1 MTAYAMTAP
10 QAHAPYALRRPL
22 LVSIAVGLCV
32 AAVAAIVAI
41 LGTGTADDLE
51 DVVASGLGLALF
63 SATSAA
69 GAMLLRRGWES
80 VHALGW
86 VTIALSAVSFCAS
99 LVATFTD
106 DYAQVFGCA
115 ALATL
120 ACAQA
125 SIVLVDSSDD
135 DSVGILSLCWTSIVL
150 AVSFAAGGIAR
161 IVGALGDSGD
171 FWRAM
176 AVGLIL
182 VLLTFALAP
191 ILRRVRRGSIAAA

>member
-1 MTAYAMTAP
+1 MTAYALTAP

-22 LVSIAVGLCV
+22 LIGIAVGLCV

-41 LGTGTADDLE
+41 LSTGTADDLE
-51 DVVASGLGLALF
+51 DIIATGLGLALF

-106 DYAQVFGCA
+106 DYSQVFGCA

-135 DSVGILSLCWTSIVL
+135 DSVGVLSLCWTSIVL
-150 AVSFAAGGIAR
+150 AVSFAGLGIALITEAIAFGEDAAR
-161 IVGALGDSGD
+161 ALG
-171 FWRAM
+171 
-176 AVGLIL
+176 VLLIL
-182 VLLTFALAP
+182 NLLTFAFTP
-191 ILRRVRRGSIAAA
+191 ILRRVIGTK